1 MARRVALIF
10 SEAELLEESILVG
23 SEFHEQVAA
32 MLKRIEAKRQ
42 DDNVE
47 RRDARR

>member
-23 SEFHEQVAA
+23 SEFYEQIAA

-47 RRDARR
+47 RRDVRR

>member
-23 SEFHEQVAA
+23 SDFYELVAA

-47 RRDARR
+47 RDNVRR